1 MASCVVTRTTGS
13 RMLATAGCVWL
24 LAACA
29 SSPGPQVAGS
39 GRCDDSG
46 LAWAVGQPANEE
58 NMRRLSRESGAGLVN
73 PIGPGTVVKHDA
85 RTDRLR
91 VYIDAD
97 NRITAA
103 RCE

>member
-1 MASCVVTRTTGS
+1 MAPFAAIRVPGLSA
-13 RMLATAGCVWL
+13 LAACGCVL

-29 SSPGPQVAGS
+29 SSPGPQIAGS
-39 GRCDDSG
+39 GKCDDRG
-46 LAWAVGQPANEE
+46 LSWAVGQPANEE

-73 PIGPGTVVKHDA
+73 PIGPASTLRGDR

-91 VYIDAD
+91 VFIDAD
-97 NRITAA
+97 NVISAV